1 MSFGE
6 ESTSISQFLHTLN
19 LSSVSERVLK
29 KLCFITLVEVFEV
42 KLKLIPALLTLGLAT
57 FLGACET
64 VSENAPTQP
73 GSEAE
78 VPQGGAELDDTETPK
93 YPPAPDAVPDDSPD
107 EASGIPA
114 VPDAEAPAIPDAPD
128 ATDSTEPQAP

>member
-6 ESTSISQFLHTLN
+6 KSLSISQFLHTLN
-19 LSSVSERVLK
+19 LSSVLVRVLK
-29 KLCFITLVEVFEV
+29 KLCLLALMEVFEV
-42 KLKLIPALLTLGLAT
+42 KFKLIPALLTLGLAT

-78 VPQGGAELDDTETPK
+78 VPQGGAELEDTESSEF
-93 YPPAPDAVPDDSPD
+93 PPVPDAVPGDSS
-107 EASGIPA
+107 EETSGIPIA
-114 VPDAEAPAIPDAPD
+114 PDAEVPAIPDAPE
-128 ATDSTEPQAP
+128 ATDSTEP